1 MTKAYFKSTLTK
13 PTVTWLC
20 DEDLAAEINNKQ
32 KEVGNRTPSSC
43 AG

>member
-20 DEDLAAEINNKQ
+20 DEDLAAEINNKRPLH
-32 KEVGNRTPSSC
+32 GNYPSFSL
-43 AG
+43 